1 MKKNKAINL
10 SILVVVLAMFFLFL
24 NRIINFIV
32 NVEWFKEIGY
42 LSIYFTKLVAMVK
55 LIFPIF
61 IICFLCIWFY
71 YKSLKIGIMK
81 YKKVIE
87 VNKNKDKLQKKI
99 IIFFDI
105 IISLVFSYS
114 FSSIYW
120 YRILQFTNSVP
131 FNVKDPILHLDVSFY
146 IFKLPLIQSVYN
158 AAISLIIFLTFL
170 TFLIYIMLN
179 LKDKISKGRNFKR
192 NFKIEFNKID
202 FKSGLTR
209 FAGKQLAILSGFIMI
224 CIAFGYFLKSV
235 NLVYSENGVAF
246 GAGYTDAKV
255 SFLFYKIIFIVSII
269 SSIVIFLSVLKS
281 KIKPILVCAVVIV
294 VLIIGESAVSTFVQ
308 NFIVKSNQKTL
319 EQQYIQNDIDY
330 TRKAF
335 NIENVDAK
343 PFEVKDTL
351 TQNDV
356 KNNMDT
362 INNIKINSY
371 EPTLEFYN
379 QVQIIRYYYNFN
391 DIDVDRYNINGKF
404 TQIFIGAREINSN
417 SIDPNTWQ
425 NKHLIYTH
433 GYGVVMNK
441 VNSVTSEGQPN
452 FVIKDM
458 PPQNSTNIKIDNPRI
473 YFGESTDDYAI
484 VNTKMNEFDY
494 PKGSDNATNKYES
507 NSGIKMNF
515 INKVIFSLY
524 NKNANF
530 LLSRDIKSE
539 SKILINRNIKDR
551 VKKIAPFLNYD
562 SDPYIVVSGDKL
574 YWILDGYTESDKYP
588 YSQPQNGINYIRN
601 SFKVVV
607 NALDGS
613 TNFYIVDK
621 NDPIVKSY
629 SKIFPGLFKS
639 EDSLPSDIKQHFR
652 YPEDLF
658 NIQCNVIGK
667 YHVTDPGVF
676 YNGEDV
682 WEIAKNQKQVNGTKD
697 AMKSPYVVMK
707 LPGQKKEEMILIQYL
722 NMRNKDNM
730 AGLFGARMDGDNY
743 GKMVLYKFPPE
754 KTVYSPYLFKQ
765 KLNQDTTISQQLSL
779 WNKDGSKVQFGD
791 TIIVPINKSLLYVEP
806 VYLRA
811 SGKDSIPEM
820 KRVIVSYGDK
830 MIISQNIDTAI
841 EQIFNYNQ
849 DDETE
854 KNLNQSSDTNSGNKT
869 QKLKQAKDLYNK
881 AIDAQKNGEWSQY
894 GNYIQDL
901 GKLIDELNSK

>member
-1 MKKNKAINL
+1 MKKSKIANLTILLFILAI
-10 SILVVVLAMFFLFL
+10 VFLCL
-24 NRIINFIV
+24 NRIINFTV
-32 NVEWFKEIGY
+32 NIEWFKEVGY
-42 LSIYFTKLVAMVK
+42 LSIYFTKLIAMFK
-55 LIFPIF
+55 LILPAF

-87 VNKNKDKLQKKI
+87 VNKSNDRIQRRI
-99 IIFFDI
+99 VIFFDI
-105 IISLVFSYS
+105 IISLLLSYS

-131 FNVKDPILHLDVSFY
+131 FNVKDPILHLDISFY
-146 IFKLPLIQSVYN
+146 IFKLPLIQSIYN
-158 AAISLIIFLTFL
+158 AAISLIIFLAFL
-170 TFLIYIMLN
+170 TFLIYIGLS
-179 LKDKISKGRNFKR
+179 LKDKFSFDRNFRK
-192 NFKIEFNKID
+192 NFKMEFNKVD
-202 FKSGLTR
+202 LKSGLTR
-209 FAGKQLAILSGFIMI
+209 FAGKQLAVLSGIIMV

-235 NLVYSENGVAF
+235 NLVYSQKGVAF
-246 GAGYTDAKV
+246 GGGYTDVKV

-269 SSIVIFLSVLKS
+269 SSIIIFLSVLKS
-281 KIKPILVCAVVIV
+281 KMKPILICVSVII
-294 VLIIGESAVSTFVQ
+294 VLIIGESAASTFVQ
-308 NFIVKSNQKTL
+308 NFVVKSNQKTL
-319 EQQYIQNDIDY
+319 EQPYIQNNINY

-335 NIENVDAK
+335 NIENVDVK

-404 TQIFIGAREINSN
+404 TQIFVGAREINSN

-473 YFGESTDDYAI
+473 YFGESTNDYAI

-494 PKGSDNATNKYES
+494 PKGSDNATNKYEA

-530 LLSRDIKSE
+530 LLSRDINSE

-562 SDPYIVVSGDKL
+562 SDPYIAISGDKL

-588 YSQPQNGINYIRN
+588 YSQPQNGVNYIRN

-629 SKIFPGLFKS
+629 SKIFPGLFKN
-639 EDSLPSDIKQHFR
+639 EDSVPSDLKQHFR

-658 NIQCNVIGK
+658 NMQCNVIGK

-697 AMKSPYVVMK
+697 SMKSPYVVMK
-707 LPGQKKEEMILIQYL
+707 LPGEQKEEMILIQYL

-841 EQIFNYNQ
+841 EQIFNYSQN
-849 DDETE
+849 DESGKSSNESNNT
-854 KNLNQSSDTNSGNKT
+854 NLGDKAE
-869 QKLKQAKDLYNK
+869 KLKQAKDLYNK
-881 AIDAQKNGEWSQY
+881 AIDAQKNGDWSQY
-894 GNYIQDL
+894 GTYIQNL
-901 GKLIDELNSK
+901 GKLIDELNGK